1 MVLEPVEH
9 DGNTDTS
16 VTAGISISLMD
27 TGSASLP
34 IKYKGAERLLALEV
48 SPVY

>member
-1 MVLEPVEH
+1 MVLEPTEH
-9 DGNTDTS
+9 DGSTDTS

-27 TGSASLP
+27 TGSAPLP
-34 IKYKGAERLLALEV
+34 MKYKGTERLLALED